1 MQVTVLFLLFLALLL
16 SFSIAYF
23 QYYYKEKTKHQFT
36 PFLLILRSLS
46 LFLLFSLFINPSIEN
61 EVYQNEKPVLS
72 LLTDNSSSIA
82 FFNEPKNMVGFQDK
96 LNTNSVIKDKFEIQN
111 FQFGK
116 ALQLQDSLTFSEN
129 ETNIFEAI
137 SETNKLNAAKIAP
150 IILLTDG
157 NQTIGSDY
165 EFINSKQPIYP
176 VIFGDTTVYSDVK
189 ITQINANTYSF
200 LGNKFPVEILLNYEG
215 NENVSSVFTIS
226 SKGKTIFSKNV
237 FFTPQKNTVTIST
250 TIESTSKG
258 IHFYNASL
266 QKISNEKNIK
276 NNAKDF
282 TVEVIDEQTNVLI
295 LTSVL
300 HPDIGVLKKSIE
312 SNKQRKASISF
323 INDFKNQITDYQLII
338 LYQVTNSFKNILS
351 EIKANKLPFLFIS
364 GANTDWNFV
373 NTQQLGFQKKAINQ
387 TENYGA
393 IFNNSYATFLQNNIG
408 FDDFPPLKD
417 RFGEILFTK
426 EYQTLLYQNINGIQ
440 TKTPLLA
447 TVNEET
453 HKFATLFGE
462 GFWKWRAANFLQTN
476 SFEEFD
482 GFVGNLVSFLA
493 SNKKRNR
500 LEVRAE
506 NLYTANST
514 INISAFY
521 LDNTYKFDP
530 RASLEITLKNE
541 ATKKV
546 LKFPFSLLNNSYQV
560 AIENLTSGLY
570 SYTVTVLGQNLTKSG
585 QFVISEYQ
593 MEEQFTRANV
603 EKLKKLALNSG
614 GKVYYQNQVE
624 TLLRDL
630 SQNESFY
637 TIQKAS
643 KKEQEMLDWRWMLFV
658 IIGLLTI
665 EWFVRKYIGKI

>member
-1 MQVTVLFLLFLALLL
+1 
-16 SFSIAYF
+16 
-23 QYYYKEKTKHQFT
+23 
-36 PFLLILRSLS
+36 
-46 LFLLFSLFINPSIEN
+46 
-61 EVYQNEKPVLS
+61 
-72 LLTDNSSSIA
+72 
-82 FFNEPKNMVGFQDK
+82 
-96 LNTNSVIKDKFEIQN
+96 
-111 FQFGK
+111 
-116 ALQLQDSLTFSEN
+116 
-129 ETNIFEAI
+129 
-137 SETNKLNAAKIAP
+137 
-150 IILLTDG
+150 
-157 NQTIGSDY
+157 
-165 EFINSKQPIYP
+165 
-176 VIFGDTTVYSDVK
+176 
-189 ITQINANTYSF
+189 
-200 LGNKFPVEILLNYEG
+200 
-215 NENVSSVFTIS
+215 
-226 SKGKTIFSKNV
+226 
-237 FFTPQKNTVTIST
+237 
-250 TIESTSKG
+250 
-258 IHFYNASL
+258 
-266 QKISNEKNIK
+266 
-276 NNAKDF
+276 
-282 TVEVIDEQTNVLI
+282 
-295 LTSVL
+295 
-300 HPDIGVLKKSIE
+300 
-312 SNKQRKASISF
+312 
-323 INDFKNQITDYQLII
+323 
-338 LYQVTNSFKNILS
+338 
-351 EIKANKLPFLFIS
+351 
-364 GANTDWNFV
+364 
-373 NTQQLGFQKKAINQ
+373 
-387 TENYGA
+387 
-393 IFNNSYATFLQNNIG
+393 
-408 FDDFPPLKD
+408 
-417 RFGEILFTK
+417 
-426 EYQTLLYQNINGIQ
+426 LYQNINGIQ

-447 TVNEET
+447 TVNEES

-500 LEVRAE
+500 LEVRAD

-560 AIENLTSGLY
+560 AIENLASGLY

-614 GKVYYQNQVE
+614 GKVYYHNQVE
-624 TLLRDL
+624 TLLQDL

-658 IIGLLTI
+658 IIGLLTM